1 MFKIHVILFLD
12 MLQVWMLRE
21 IISDLEVQVSNK
33 SEREATLEQRLDE
46 LETELEKQNR
56 AQEDMLQEVSVLFII
71 FFYRKYCVFMLQ

>member
-1 MFKIHVILFLD
+1 
-12 MLQVWMLRE
+12 MLRE

-56 AQEDMLQEVSVLFII
+56 AQENMVQEVSSFFVAYFLFFIRNI
-71 FFYRKYCVFMLQ
+71 YSVTTY